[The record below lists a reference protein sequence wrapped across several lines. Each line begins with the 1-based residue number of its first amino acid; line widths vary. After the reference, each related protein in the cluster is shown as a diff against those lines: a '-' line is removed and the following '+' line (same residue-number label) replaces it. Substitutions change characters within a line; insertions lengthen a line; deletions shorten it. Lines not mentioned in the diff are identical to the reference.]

1 MNLKN
6 RVSRIE
12 DGLYAMDSGQT
23 NVVIIHGLSEAEFQ
37 SGLARYERL
46 HPLELSDRPGDDII
60 IIHFRRADPDLQDE
74 RM

>member
-6 RVSRIE
+6 RVSRLE
-12 DGLYAMDSGQT
+12 DGLAPMDPGQP
-23 NVVIIHGLSEAEFQ
+23 NIVIIHGLSEAEFQ

-46 HPLELSDRPGDDII
+46 HPLEPSDRPGDDII
-60 IIHFRRADPDLQDE
+60 IIHFRRADPNLQDE

>member
-6 RVSRIE
+6 RVSRLE

-46 HPLELSDRPGDDII
+46 HPLESADGPVPDRIY
-60 IIHFRRADPDLQDE
+60 IHFRRADPNQRDE
-74 RM
+74 KD